1 MRCKKMN
8 AEKKKYIFTRFL
20 AAGVALVLLAV
31 ILYLLLRPVTPGG
44 LYVNEELQSSVEFG
58 EDLSVIY
65 ISGGK
70 TYSGKA
76 VKRGDEYR
84 AAVSSGEDEFVIT
97 IKVYKGYIE
106 LSDGL
111 KLDKAV
117 FGR

>member
-1 MRCKKMN
+1 MN
-8 AEKKKYIFTRFL
+8 AEKRKYILVRFL
-20 AAGVALVLLAV
+20 AAGVALVFLAI
-31 ILYLLLRPVTPGG
+31 ILYLLLRPVTPSRI
-44 LYVNEELQSSVEFG
+44 YINEELQSSVEFG

-65 ISGGK
+65 IYGGK

-76 VKRGDEYR
+76 IKRGDEYR

-106 LSDGL
+106 LSDGR